1 MYIELNNL
9 FESNNDPKG
18 RKEDFKLKLRRILG
32 QNKYKYKYMF
42 LRFTNNPERQTG
54 INPNYSYDTPLGLYA
69 YPFNETTIDEI
80 LEGGSDFE
88 FASDMKSI
96 IIFGWNNSNSKG
108 DTIVVSNKWIIYN
121 DGSYRQENQ
130 QITVEQ
136 YNTYYSKIK
145 QYCLKNLK
153 WFYET
158 VIYQKHTR
166 SGNYVYKNWK
176 YFGMLDKDIYN
187 KIANINNDEIVK
199 LGIADLVNFQNT
211 ERQLEQVE
219 SYLSDMAREA
229 KNQKYFTKIFNIT
242 RRLANENAKQWSRLM
257 RTVCGISTII
267 DNGTSLIHG
276 SEPFQAVFL
285 EPHKTSLIAVL
296 DNDIKEKQKTKDS
309 QGAKTL
315 KYLLEGMQARGYQNS
330 GFIAKYEGH
339 TGKYKLTKSQD
350 DGIFNIT
357 IYINCETNYIGLSLD
372 IDTKYS
378 FFEYLIKSTMN
389 KDSDSIAILVQSYKN
404 SLKELIDDIEH
415 LSSYDVIESKLDV
428 CSLTLDFLSVLQRV
442 ERAELANITSIE
454 NNEIYFNK
462 RKAVE
467 AVNGTVTLLDNRII
481 KAMKSIFNFYI
492 NRTW

>member
-108 DTIVVSNKWIIYN
+108 DTIVVSNKWIIDN
-121 DGSYRQENQ
+121 DGSYRQENP

-229 KNQKYFTKIFNIT
+229 KNQKYFTMIFNIT

-296 DNDIKEKQKTKDS
+296 DNNIKEKQKTRDS

-339 TGKYKLTKSQD
+339 TGKYRLTKSQD
-350 DGIFNIT
+350 DGIFVILLT
-357 IYINCETNYIGLSLD
+357 IYYEGEDFVRLDVNIETRYA
-372 IDTKYS
+372 
-378 FFEYLIKSTMN
+378 FFEHLIKATETKN
-389 KDSDSIAILVQSYKN
+389 SDTISLLAQNFKE
-404 SLKELIDDIEH
+404 SLKELSDDIEH
-415 LSSYDVIESKLDV
+415 IASYGIIANNKYMNSLSLNFK
-428 CSLTLDFLSVLQRV
+428 SVLDYY
-442 ERAELANITSIE
+442 LG
-454 NNEIYFNK
+454 
-462 RKAVE
+462 
-467 AVNGTVTLLDNRII
+467 NGDMDRDIILSLLKTTQLLHDRII
-481 KAMKSIFNFYI
+481 KALSSSFNFYVHK
-492 NRTW
+492 